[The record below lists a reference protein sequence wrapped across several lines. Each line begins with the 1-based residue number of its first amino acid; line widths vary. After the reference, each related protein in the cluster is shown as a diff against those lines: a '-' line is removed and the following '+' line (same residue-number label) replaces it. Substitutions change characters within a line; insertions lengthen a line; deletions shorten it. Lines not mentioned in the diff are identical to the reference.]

1 MSRGKELS
9 SEVAEVVVQLK
20 CYFDTE
26 KRCPEM
32 LEKDSYER
40 TAAAVGIGVATVK
53 RILARYNRTGT
64 VVPDMRSKSGRK
76 PDDRIEGVQGLVR
89 DFVRGQNL
97 LGRRVSIEKLRGHLK
112 DEHGIEFEKTTL
124 WRGLNRWGF
133 TFGVGR
139 RRDSLREQDYVINA
153 RRQYL
158 REIRGN
164 RGPDGMPIRPE
175 VYLDETFINKNHS
188 QQTTWYADEDG
199 PWVNKPS
206 GVGPRFIIAHA
217 ITQDG
222 WVDGAQLCF
231 EAKKRTGDYH
241 GQMNW
246 ENFSTWFV
254 QCLLPKLPSSS
265 LIVMDNAGYHNALAE
280 DRFPRSNSTVAELKD
295 WLSRNQYPSRDDML
309 RSELFALCAK
319 LAPVPEFKLDRIV
332 TAAGHK
338 ILRTPQY
345 HCDLQPIECCWA
357 VVKNFMADNCDF
369 TMRGLRQN
377 LPQAFAKVTA
387 NTCAKVIAKVREK
400 EDQYWLEDA
409 ELDAVFE
416 KDKEEESRT
425 KTVPA

>member
-1 MSRGKELS
+1 MSRGKEIS
-9 SEVAEVVVQLK
+9 AEVAEVVVQLK
-20 CYFDTE
+20 SYFDTE
-26 KRCPEM
+26 KRCIGV
-32 LEKDSYER
+32 EKDSYER
-40 TAAAVGIGVATVK
+40 TAAALGIGVATVK
-53 RILARYNRTGT
+53 RTLARYNRTGT
-64 VVPDMRSKSGRK
+64 VVPNTRKHPGRK
-76 PDDRIEGVQGLVR
+76 PNDSVEGVQGLVR

-97 LGRRVSIEKLRGHLK
+97 IGRRVSIEKLRSHLR
-112 DEHGIEFEKTTL
+112 DEHEIEVEKTTL

-139 RRDSLREQDYVINA
+139 RRDSLREQDYVIHA

-188 QQTTWYADEDG
+188 QQATWYAEEDG

-206 GVGPRFIIAHA
+206 GVGPRLIIAHA
-217 ITQDG
+217 ITQNG
-222 WVDGAQLCF
+222 WVEEAQLCF
-231 EAKKRTGDYH
+231 EAKKRSGDYH

-246 ENFSTWFV
+246 ENFSTWFI
-254 QCLLPKLPSSS
+254 QCLLPKLPPNS
-265 LIVMDNAGYHNALAE
+265 LIIMDNAGYHNTLAE
-280 DRFPRSNSTVAELKD
+280 DRFPRSSSTVEELKD

-309 RSELFALCAK
+309 RSELFEQCAK
-319 LAPVPEFKLDRIV
+319 LAPVPEFRLDRI
-332 TAAGHK
+332 AAAVGHK

-357 VVKNFMADNCDF
+357 VVKNYMADHCDF
-369 TMRGLRQN
+369 SMKGLRQN
-377 LPQAFAKVTA
+377 LPLAFAKVTA
-387 NTCAKVIAKVREK
+387 HTCAKVIAKVREK

-416 KDKEEESRT
+416 KDKKEESRT
-425 KTVPA
+425 NTISS